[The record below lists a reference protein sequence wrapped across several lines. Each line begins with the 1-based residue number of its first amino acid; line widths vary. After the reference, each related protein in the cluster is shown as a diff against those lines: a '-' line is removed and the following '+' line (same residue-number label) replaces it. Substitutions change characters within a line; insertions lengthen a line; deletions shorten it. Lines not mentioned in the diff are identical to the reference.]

1 VRRHASSTAHSP
13 GGWLSISTA
22 TALLTYS
29 MRPAAI
35 KTWRAATSLPR
46 GARLSAVKRRGGWAK
61 PLELHVAALLSY
73 TLFKDVKLII
83 VSNRLPVTVVPRE
96 GKAEL
101 RETVGGLATAI
112 KSFLRAT
119 EGGRA
124 LGFSEVLWI
133 GWSGVRAEAETAEVR
148 SMLRDWGLV
157 PMSLSGDEVNLF
169 YEGFCNTT
177 LWPLFHGFTV
187 YTKFE
192 RKLWDAYVSVN
203 KKFADAV
210 ASLAEPGDFVWVHDY
225 HLMLVP
231 TILRDTAPELAV
243 GFFLHIPFPPAEV
256 FQLLPPPW
264 RSAILK
270 GVLGAD
276 LVGFHTYEYVS
287 NFLRAVTRFLGCRA
301 EGGVM
306 HVGRRKVRAGFFP
319 IGIDFDFFH
328 TAAGRPEVKTQIDEL
343 RQRLR
348 GLKVVF
354 SIDRLDYTKGVL
366 NRLRAWER
374 FLREHPEWRGRA
386 IFVLVVVPSRTG
398 VPQYESMKR
407 EIEREVGRINGELG
421 EVDWVPVV
429 YISRFIPTETLLALY
444 NIADVALITPLKD
457 GMNLVSKEYVAS
469 RRDCRGVLILSET
482 AGAAHE
488 LLGALIV
495 NPNDESGV
503 ADAIYKALTMDGE
516 EQCRRIRRM
525 QARLRQRDVVKW
537 AVDFI
542 QATAVA
548 YADNKALIS
557 VEPARRLNGEA
568 LKNMLNRF
576 TYSKRRLLLLDHD
589 GTLVPHYP
597 YAYQAMPDPELKQL
611 LHMLTSLPNTYVAIV
626 SGRGRDFLEN
636 WLGDL
641 QIFIIA
647 EHGAYVRDP
656 DGNWAPLFPFDVEWK
671 DAARKIMEE
680 FVALVPGSYIEEKT
694 SSVAWHFR
702 NVEPEIGEAM
712 ANRLVEALGGMLGGS
727 RAAVL
732 RGKKVVEVRPAGVN
746 KGAAAKLLVKKL
758 SPDFVLI
765 AGDDETDEDMF
776 KAIPDVFSIR
786 VGRGE
791 TAARYTVASY
801 RALRKILRLL
811 AGLKLLSAFDDKLC

>member
-1 VRRHASSTAHSP
+1 
-13 GGWLSISTA
+13 L
-22 TALLTYS
+22 
-29 MRPAAI
+29 
-35 KTWRAATSLPR
+35 R
-46 GARLSAVKRRGGWAK
+46 G
-61 PLELHVAALLSY
+61 
-73 TLFKDVKLII
+73 VKLII
-83 VSNRLPVTVVPRE
+83 VSNRLPVTVVLRE
-96 GKAEL
+96 GRAEL
-101 RETVGGLATAI
+101 REAVGGLATAVR
-112 KSFLRAT
+112 SFLRAT

-124 LGFSEVLWI
+124 LGFSEVLWV

-148 SMLRDWGLV
+148 SMLRDRGLV
-157 PMSLSGDEVNLF
+157 PVPLSGDEVNLF
-169 YEGFCNTT
+169 YEGFCNST
-177 LWPLFHGFTV
+177 LWPLLHGFTV
-187 YTKFE
+187 YTQFE
-192 RKLWDAYVSVN
+192 RKFWDAYVGVN
-203 KKFADAV
+203 QKFADAV

-231 TILRDTAPELAV
+231 AILRDTAPELAV

-264 RSAILK
+264 RSAILE

-276 LVGFHTYEYVS
+276 LVGFHIHEYVN
-287 NFLRAVTRFLGCRA
+287 NFLRAVARFLGYGA
-301 EGGVM
+301 EGGVV
-306 HVGRRKVRAGFFP
+306 HVGRRKVRVGFFP

-328 TAAGRPEVKTQIDEL
+328 AAAERPEVKAEIDEL

-354 SIDRLDYTKGVL
+354 SIDRLDYTKGLL

-374 FLREHPEWRGRA
+374 FLGGHPEWRGRA
-386 IFVLVVVPSRTG
+386 TFVLVVVPSRTG
-398 VPQYESMKR
+398 VPQYEAMKR

-429 YISRFIPTETLLALY
+429 YISRFIPTEVLLALY
-444 NIADVALITPLKD
+444 NVADVALITPLKD

-488 LLGALIV
+488 LLDALIV

-503 ADAIYKALTMDGE
+503 ADAVYKALTMDDE
-516 EQCRRIRRM
+516 EQCRRMSRM
-525 QARLRQRDVVKW
+525 QAELRQHDVVKW

-548 YADNKALIS
+548 YADNKASIS
-557 VEPARRLNGEA
+557 AEPARRLDGET
-568 LKNMLNRF
+568 LRDLLNRF
-576 TYSKRRLLLLDHD
+576 TRSRRRLLLLDYD
-589 GTLVPHYP
+589 GTLMPHYP
-597 YAYQAMPDPELKQL
+597 YAYQAVPDPELKQL
-611 LHMLTSLPNTYVAIV
+611 LHTLASLPDTYVAVV
-626 SGRGRDFLEN
+626 SGRDRDFLES

-641 QIFIIA
+641 RIFIAA
-647 EHGAYVRDP
+647 EHGAYIKDP
-656 DGNWAPLFPFDVEWK
+656 GGGWAPLFPFDVQWK
-671 DAARKIMEE
+671 DAVRKIMEE
-680 FVALVPGSYIEEKT
+680 FAALVPGSYVEEKT

-702 NVEPEIGEAM
+702 NVEPEVGEAM
-712 ANRLVEALGGMLGGS
+712 ANKLVDALGGMLDKS

-746 KGAAAKLLVKKL
+746 KGAAARLLVERL

-776 KAIPDVFSIR
+776 KAIPDAASVK

-801 RALRKILRLL
+801 KALREVLRLL
-811 AGLKLLSAFDDKLC
+811 AALKPPDAVDDKPG